1 MSIAEYH
8 RPRLSSIVIFIGID
22 VGFPAGR
29 LARKWLHS
37 THWSCAVAASGTIL
51 AARQA
56 NASLKVRYIW
66 RMLRM
71 TRFIFC
77 ISAPIRRLRPFVPG
91 LGGGIQQFMDHAI
104 SKFTHARNIIVNR
117 QKE

>member
-1 MSIAEYH
+1 MAAFNTLVM
-8 RPRLSSIVIFIGID
+8 RR
-22 VGFPAGR
+22 GR
-29 LARKWLHS
+29 VKHDFGG
-37 THWSCAVAASGTIL
+37 ASGQRQSQSASHL
-51 AARQA
+51 ALAPNDA
-56 NASLKVRYIW
+56 LYI
-66 RMLRM
+66 R
-71 TRFIFC
+71 